1 MTKTELIADIS
12 ERLGVSK
19 RMAGD
24 MVNEFVNSVVDGVKK
39 DGEVRI
45 QGFGTFKVSRRNAR
59 EGRNPRTGEKI
70 KIEAMNL
77 PAFKAGAEFKKA
89 VR

>member
-1 MTKTELIADIS
+1 MTKTELIATLADK
-12 ERLGVSK
+12 LWVSK
-19 RMAGD
+19 RQASD
-24 MVNEFVNSVVDGVKK
+24 MVNSFVETVVDGVKSE
-39 DGEVRI
+39 GEVRI
-45 QGFGTFKVSRRNAR
+45 QGFGTFKVSKRNAR

-70 KIEAMNL
+70 KIDAMNL